1 MSVLNLPR
9 LHFSGNALWNPNT
22 PNNSPGVYNENT
34 LQQNPSQ
41 PTDPALFVQWLTS
54 LNSNPP
60 PGQAGLN
67 GSWNVYG
74 DGGCWFKNVSVTG
87 VQLDYGKTVSDA
99 ICNPNTQ
106 LQIVGEFFGKPPAGS
121 SPPSRMVDVAP
132 YQSTTTQLF
141 YKWFQLGDQTLG
153 FRALGAQRM
162 FLRWSMLRNTD
173 FAELPIA
180 GPAGVIFQTAAS
192 AQDIEWYGVEN
203 SPALQALQAAANAGP
218 NQGVVMQFA
227 VYLTRYYTQAAYQG
241 TPLSSAAL
249 LAEAYANGF
258 KGFNPALSNITGTI
272 GVWGENELASAPTEI
287 LLNPAAPVSAVTK
300 PLSTAR
306 AVQEGMVAAA
316 PQTPQSFPL
325 GPAMASVDTTA
336 NNLAVSFITTI
347 LETDL
352 NATKEQLGTL
362 SLQAVDSSGKVL
374 LDESIPYNSTPDSQ
388 GYDKP
393 SYEQT
398 SGILDFTI
406 THEQAQQIQNGTAT
420 LKLSVNQPGG
430 SVVAL
435 QQTPLVAE
443 TDQRGVYLDEGEQQ
457 TMTVQVYEN
466 GVPAS
471 GDNISVL
478 VAQYY
483 EDPGDPSN
491 QFPYVLVTDAN
502 RGNACLQ
509 LNDGQYQL
517 VLPVT
522 DGAVSFSITSVNAG
536 TAMLGF
542 FPFSGSTPP
551 QPAPGGVNGFPGPQT
566 TNYYAVVRCLG
577 FDNELL
583 SLPDDQINWDNT
595 YQIVLQVYNLVYPK
609 MSVYA
614 DLGDQT
620 TVENM
625 AARILRATEYPQN
638 FDWTMFMPVTR
649 EMSAGKR
656 SLLRRFC
663 QQALNS
669 KLPPGGGQVY

>member
-1 MSVLNLPR
+1 
-9 LHFSGNALWNPNT
+9 
-22 PNNSPGVYNENT
+22 
-34 LQQNPSQ
+34 
-41 PTDPALFVQWLTS
+41 
-54 LNSNPP
+54 
-60 PGQAGLN
+60 
-67 GSWNVYG
+67 
-74 DGGCWFKNVSVTG
+74 
-87 VQLDYGKTVSDA
+87 
-99 ICNPNTQ
+99 
-106 LQIVGEFFGKPPAGS
+106 
-121 SPPSRMVDVAP
+121 
-132 YQSTTTQLF
+132 
-141 YKWFQLGDQTLG
+141 
-153 FRALGAQRM
+153 
-162 FLRWSMLRNTD
+162 
-173 FAELPIA
+173 
-180 GPAGVIFQTAAS
+180 
-192 AQDIEWYGVEN
+192 
-203 SPALQALQAAANAGP
+203 
-218 NQGVVMQFA
+218 
-227 VYLTRYYTQAAYQG
+227 
-241 TPLSSAAL
+241 
-249 LAEAYANGF
+249 
-258 KGFNPALSNITGTI
+258 
-272 GVWGENELASAPTEI
+272 
-287 LLNPAAPVSAVTK
+287 
-300 PLSTAR
+300 
-306 AVQEGMVAAA
+306 
-316 PQTPQSFPL
+316 
-325 GPAMASVDTTA
+325 MASVDTSK
-336 NNLAVSFITTI
+336 NNLAVSFLTTI

-362 SLQAVDSSGKVL
+362 SLQAVNSSGKVL
-374 LDESIPYNSTPDSQ
+374 LDESIPYNSTPDNQ

-393 SYEQT
+393 SYDQT

-406 THEQAQQIQNGTAT
+406 TAELAQQIQNGTAT
-420 LKLSVNQPGG
+420 LQLSVSQPSG

-435 QQTPLVAE
+435 QQASLVAE

-457 TMTVQVYEN
+457 TITVQVYEN

-502 RGNACLQ
+502 QGDACLQ

-522 DGAVSFSITSVNAG
+522 DGAVSFSLTSVNPG

-542 FPFSGSTPP
+542 FPFYGSNQP
-551 QPAPGGVNGFPGPQT
+551 QPAPGGVNGFPSSQT
-566 TNYYAVVRCLG
+566 TSYYAVVRCLG
-577 FDNELL
+577 FDNGLL